1 MFPSSRYIQ
10 TMPKPSLK
18 LIPPTPSVTLT
29 LEPCDC
35 GCKTLMIS
43 EHSHDRISSRGSVR
57 IEEHARAGRSASVSR
72 VVYYR
77 CLHGK
82 GKETDSALVPTE
94 DAETVALELAFKTLK
109 TQGYTLA

>member
-1 MFPSSRYIQ
+1 MPVTKEYIQ

-29 LEPCDC
+29 LEPCTC
-35 GCKTLMIS
+35 GCKALMVS
-43 EHSHDRISSRGSVR
+43 EHSHDRVSSRGSVL

-77 CLHGK
+77 CLHGR